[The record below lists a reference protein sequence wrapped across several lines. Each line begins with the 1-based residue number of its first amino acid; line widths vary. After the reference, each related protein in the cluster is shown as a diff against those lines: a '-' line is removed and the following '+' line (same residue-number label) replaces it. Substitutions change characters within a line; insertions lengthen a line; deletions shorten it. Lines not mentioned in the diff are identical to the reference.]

1 MTGTFARLRG
11 RRLWTVLVLIAVVGA
26 LPVADR
32 VAAARAEGRL
42 AERIAGRHGAV
53 VGTPQVRI
61 DAFPFLLSAAEGTFS
76 KVEVRADAV
85 TGEGGPVQASV
96 ELHGVSE
103 NAGAYTAA
111 SAEAEFTTPFGSLAT
126 GLGPDVSVSAAGGR
140 RLRMDREI
148 FGLPLS
154 VTAELRLAG
163 STIKV
168 VPVSASIGDRSIDP
182 TDPRIARVFEGRER
196 TVPELPAGLGPTD
209 VSVSDAGV
217 TLHARADDVRL
228 TQARSGTG

>member
-11 RRLWTVLVLIAVVGA
+11 RRLWTVTALGAVLAA

-42 AERIAGRHGAV
+42 AERIAGRHSAV

-76 KVEVRADAV
+76 CVEVRADAV
-85 TGEGGPVQASV
+85 TGEGRPVRASV
-96 ELHGVSE
+96 KLRGVSE
-103 NAGAYTAA
+103 KAGTYTAA
-111 SAEAEFTTPFGSLAT
+111 SADAQFTAPFGSLVT
-126 GLGPDVSVSAAGGR
+126 GLGPDVSVSAAGDR
-140 RLRMDREI
+140 RLRIDREI
-148 FGLPLS
+148 LGLPLT

-163 STIKV
+163 HTVTV
-168 VPVSASIGDRSIDP
+168 VPVSAAIAGRRIDP
-182 TDPRIARVFEGRER
+182 ADPRVARVLAGRER
-196 TVPELPAGLGPTD
+196 VVPELPAGLGPTD
-209 VSVSDAGV
+209 VSVTDAGV

-228 TQARSGTG
+228 TRALSRTG